1 MLLYLYD
8 WIVSILSYAIYLP
21 IRLLSMQVCHIFVC
35 MPPHKRIVSQ
45 QQSTKINYISR
56 RSQMTY
62 FFTIK
67 WLFGYIIFT
76 CAATT
81 RISPRTSSGMPSN
94 ICSCSPPSPVVS
106 DFYIIWYCFYTYLCD
121 ERFILYIYGMDVNTV
136 IT

>member
-1 MLLYLYD
+1 MNPNIPTIRFFKTLDTYCNNEPCLK
-8 WIVSILSYAIYLP
+8 LSYYWMVSLFSYVIYLP
-21 IRLLSMQVCHIFVC
+21 IRLLSMQVCHISVC

-45 QQSTKINYISR
+45 QQPGKIKYRQGRLLI
-56 RSQMTY
+56 TY

-67 WLFGYIIFT
+67 ILLDYIIFT

-106 DFYIIWYCFYTYLCD
+106 DFYII
-121 ERFILYIYGMDVNTV
+121 
-136 IT
+136 